1 MAKYKIVGPRSVAG
15 SAPGKT
21 VELDLPEANIAALV
35 KAGHIA
41 PVAAKPAAKVAG
53 SARTH
58 ESGGGSGAAPGPI
71 DEV

>member
-1 MAKYKIVGPRSVAG
+1 MAKYKIVGPRTVAG

-41 PVAAKPAAKVAG
+41 PVPPGKGFAKPVETRNDTDVIPAADEPRG
-53 SARTH
+53 AR
-58 ESGGGSGAAPGPI
+58 
-71 DEV
+71 